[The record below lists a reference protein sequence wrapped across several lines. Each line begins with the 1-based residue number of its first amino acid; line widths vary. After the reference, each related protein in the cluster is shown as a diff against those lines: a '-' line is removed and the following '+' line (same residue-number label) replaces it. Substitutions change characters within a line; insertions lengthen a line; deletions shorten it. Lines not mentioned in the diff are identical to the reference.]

1 MQCQTLKM
9 SENLGTQIIRI
20 EKREV
25 VPDESWVYVWVRDDT
40 NATVYVGAT
49 GVAPALRSW
58 LHLNHEDPDIGR
70 IAKQYPGVGGDLTE
84 HFTVIAFPVD
94 QTIDRQDVKRYLE
107 GALSESSA
115 LDDHYID
122 APPSGESFSAD
133 VERLG
138 TTIAS
143 ELLER
148 IHRRIPG

>member
-1 MQCQTLKM
+1 M
-9 SENLGTQIIRI
+9 SDSCGAQVIHMEN
-20 EKREV
+20 REV
-25 VPDESWVYVWVRDDT
+25 VANESWVYVWVRDET
-40 NATVYVGAT
+40 NAIVYVGAT

-58 LHLNHEDPDIGR
+58 LHLNHEEPAVGR
-70 IAKQYPGVGGDLTE
+70 IAAKYPEVGGDLSE
-84 HFTVIAFPVD
+84 HFTVIAFLVD

-115 LDDHYID
+115 LDDHYIV